1 MTATDRNKP
10 TRKERLR
17 LIAAGV
23 IKHYSN
29 ASLMLS
35 GTTYNAS
42 SLEQAIQK
50 DIDAT
55 DAVDQARATWTSLV
69 QKERDSHVA
78 LAPVLRALK
87 SQVIANFGDTKNAS
101 SKLADFGYAPRK
113 VVMKKVETKA
123 TAVAKVKATRKAR
136 NTLGKNQKKHVKG
149 TVPAPA
155 PVAAPAAAASSPV
168 PAPSPAVAT
177 QAAPKVP

>member
-10 TRKERLR
+10 SRKERLR

-23 IKHYSN
+23 AKRY
-29 ASLMLS
+29 AGVSLILS
-35 GTTYNAS
+35 GTTYTTS

-55 DAVDQARATWTSLV
+55 DAADQARATWTALV

-87 SQVIANFGDTKNAS
+87 SQVIANFGDTKDAS
-101 SKLADFGYAPRK
+101 STLADFGYTPRK
-113 VVMKKVETKA
+113 VVKKKVETKA
-123 TAVAKVKATRKAR
+123 TAVAKIKATRKAR
-136 NTLGKNQKKHVKG
+136 NTLGKNQKKNVKG
-149 TVPAPA
+149 TVPANAPA
-155 PVAAPAAAASSPV
+155 AAPAAASSST
-168 PAPSPAVAT
+168 PAPSPTAT
-177 QAAPKVP
+177 APAAPKVP